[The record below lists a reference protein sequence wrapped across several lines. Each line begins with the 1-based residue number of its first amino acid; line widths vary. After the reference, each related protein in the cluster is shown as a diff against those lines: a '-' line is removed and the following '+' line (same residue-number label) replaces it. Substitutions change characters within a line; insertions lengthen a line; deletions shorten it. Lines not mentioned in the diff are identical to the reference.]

1 VKQHRQTASAPPPQ
15 LPTSAAPPPPSPPPH
30 CTTHTHTSSPHTH
43 IITTHTHTHTT
54 RTHSLIPHAHTH
66 THHVCLQ
73 GSIKPWQIIIN
84 SLPPWL
90 RYREKFILELC
101 LIPSKLKGQ
110 AAKKY
115 YDFAARYEMNDLY
128 QDGVDGV
135 RVMMFGTSLD
145 APGRRELLEMTSCT
159 SFFPCPLCVHNWQP
173 GRTKPSYGGFRRFLP
188 VDHPWRAQSFV
199 FQGLRY
205 NNNIDLELY

>member
-30 CTTHTHTSSPHTH
+30 CTTHTHHH
-43 IITTHTHTHTT
+43 HTHTHARTASHT
-54 RTHSLIPHAHTH
+54 RTHHTH
-66 THHVCLQ
+66 TPHVCLQ
-73 GSIKPWQIIIN
+73 GSIKPWQIIVN

-90 RYREKFILELC
+90 RYREKFILVLA

-115 YDFAARYEMNDLY
+115 YDFAARYEMNNLY

-135 RVMMFGTSLD
+135 LVKMYGSSLD

-173 GRTKPSYGGFRRFLP
+173 GRTKPSYGCFRRFLP
-188 VDHPWRAQSFV
+188 VGHPWRAQSFV
-199 FQGLRY
+199 FQGRRY
-205 NNNIDLELY
+205 NNNIDLEL